1 MKWVFATMILLVAM
15 AMVAAFGVPDVDMDA
30 NVFTLDFDSAAMT
43 EQVRLREN
51 GETQRLGISEAAE
64 TRRHE
69 AVQVTLRFFA
79 GAVAI
84 IAVAFVVYRLQQPK
98 LDAGA
103 GSQRAL
109 LPAVPE
115 QVLPEDVQRQFV
127 IVLNRYGDGY
137 VDVDDGEWV
146 FVQPH
151 SKTVVPLAP
160 VSSHHRLPG
169 PT

>member
-1 MKWVFATMILLVAM
+1 MKWVFATTILLVVL

-43 EQVRLREN
+43 EQIRLREN

-84 IAVAFVVYRLQQPK
+84 IAVAFVVYRLQPRP
-98 LDAGA
+98 DAD
-103 GSQRAL
+103 SQQAL

-160 VSSHHRLPG
+160 VSPHHRLPG